1 VREPYPTQATRIVDA
16 LVARLGCK
24 AGAAQALDSILDRM
38 PVVDLAGLAYDWP
51 FWARA
56 KQLLPDTHW
65 RSFGYLTGRGNG
77 KTTSLA
83 SHIVPEVQAGRA
95 MSIGLAA
102 QNEAKTIDVQVGG
115 LIAASPP
122 WFRPHYLANAMQ
134 LVWPNG
140 AIAYVHTPEVPGAI
154 RSHNL
159 DLCWLS
165 EVQSW
170 PTSTREEALLNF
182 QFATRVGYA
191 RTIWDATPKK
201 GHPILKRFLARSTS
215 EPDRHIVVRGTI
227 HENRRNLSPKV
238 IEDLE
243 RDYAGTSQGREEL
256 LGEMLDDSE
265 GAVFK
270 LEWIHPHRRHRPSE
284 FSYRVISVDPA
295 VTSRRGSDTTGI
307 VEVARGVDDRGYVLG
322 DDSGKYA
329 VERWGEIVLDRYV
342 AGCDLVIAETNKGG
356 DLVTQILRAI
366 AKLRGLSVVV
376 VGKEERPRRLPGT
389 VFVREV
395 HARGAKEERARPVA
409 TAYERGRVSHVI
421 GADLS
426 GLEQTMTTWEPEPNA
441 DSPGDLD
448 ALVHGV
454 IEVLGLSANT
464 LDLREG
470 FKGLAEISKALGA
483 TPPVNA
489 STRNVA
495 ALIAGGGGGRI

>member
-1 VREPYPTQATRIVDA
+1 MLIDA
-16 LVARLGCK
+16 LVARLGDRP
-24 AGAAQALDSILDRM
+24 AAHVELDAILDTI

-51 FWARA
+51 FWARP
-56 KQLLPDTHW
+56 KQLLPTHDW
-65 RSFGYLTGRGNG
+65 RSFGYLTARGTG
-77 KTTSLA
+77 KTTSLG
-83 SHIVPEVQAGRA
+83 SHIVGEVEAGRA
-95 MSIGLAA
+95 KSIGLAA

-122 WFRPHYLANAMQ
+122 WFKPHYVASAMQ
-134 LVWPNG
+134 LMWPNG
-140 AIAYVHTPEVPGAI
+140 AVAYVHTPEVPGAI

-170 PTSTREEALLNF
+170 PTSSREEALLNF

-201 GHPILKRFLARSTS
+201 GHPILKRFLARAAS

-265 GAVFK
+265 GAIFK
-270 LEWIHPHRRHRPSE
+270 LEWVHPWRRERPSRLT
-284 FSYRVISVDPA
+284 YRVVAVDPA

-307 VEVARGVDDRGYVLG
+307 VETGLGSDGRGYVLG
-322 DDSGKYA
+322 DDSGQHP
-329 VERWGEIVLDRYV
+329 VERWGSIVLDRYA

-356 DLVTQILRAI
+356 DLVVQNLRAI
-366 AKLRGLSVVV
+366 GKERGLTVVE
-376 VGKEERPRRLPGT
+376 VGKDDRPRRIPGT
-389 VFVREV
+389 VFVKPV

-409 TAYERGRVSHVI
+409 TAYERGRVSHVL
-421 GADLS
+421 GVDLS
-426 GLEQTMTTWEPEPNA
+426 RLEQTMTTWEPMPNA

-454 IEVLGLSANT
+454 IEILGLASNKADPKAGFRGIEEANRAIQT
-464 LDLREG
+464 
-470 FKGLAEISKALGA
+470 AHA
-483 TPPVNA
+483 P
-489 STRNVA
+489 RNVPTA
-495 ALIAGGGGGRI
+495 AAVRSPWGKI